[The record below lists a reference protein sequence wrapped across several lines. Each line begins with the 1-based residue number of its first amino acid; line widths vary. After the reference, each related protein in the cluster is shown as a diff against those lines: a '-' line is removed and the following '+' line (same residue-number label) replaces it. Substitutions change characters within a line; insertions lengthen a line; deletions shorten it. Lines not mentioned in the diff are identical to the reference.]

1 MVQPNKEKSNLGHVV
16 IDDVVFGKLS
26 FINIINIINPVI
38 FFLNLNFTLVMNPV
52 SWVYLQIIHIHKHPD
67 PASMRVSNPQ
77 IVAQQSIAPP
87 RQKK

>member
-26 FINIINIINPVI
+26 FINIINPVI
-38 FFLNLNFTLVMNPV
+38 FFLNLNFTLVMNPL
-52 SWVYLQIIHIHKHPD
+52 SWVCLQIIHIHKHPD